1 MSAYVKTPK
10 HSLRNKFK
18 IWKIYEKKYQKM
30 EVSKFQYFALV
41 NFNLMLFTLGPL
53 ILFHDQFT
61 DGLHHCLHPILVK
74 YEVSLD

>member
-1 MSAYVKTPK
+1 
-10 HSLRNKFK
+10 
-18 IWKIYEKKYQKM
+18 M

-74 YEVSLD
+74 CEVSLD